1 MNVVHFESHKRL
13 DCGAGIFNPST
24 LETGEWIFELEGTLV
39 HPVSKVV
46 VIASPN
52 IAVVLT
58 KKDWFVAFSVA

>member
-1 MNVVHFESHKRL
+1 MSHIRERL
-13 DCGAGIFNPST
+13 DCGASIFNPST
-24 LETGEWIFELEGTLV
+24 LETCEWIFELEGNLV

-46 VIASPN
+46 VIASPNPN